1 MSSLGRG
8 ERRDVAAESE
18 SLEQLTR
25 AARRGEREAFERLV
39 RETAPGVY
47 ALAFRLLGNEHD
59 ARDAAQETYLRAY
72 RSIGRFR
79 SEAAVTT
86 WLYRIAANCCTTQL
100 SRRRVALPLEAAGE
114 LADEAH
120 DGDPEAVAATA
131 AERDQLAS
139 ALSRL
144 PDPLRAVVVLH
155 DVYELGHEA
164 IAAELKI
171 SRAASKVRL
180 HRARRRLR
188 EQLFPKQRPGDAS
201 APDAA
206 AAVVRPLVRRPQEA
220 DEVHQGAVA
229 R

>member
-8 ERRDVAAESE
+8 GPRDLAAERE
-18 SLEQLTR
+18 SLEQLAR

-39 RETAPGVY
+39 GETAPGVH
-47 ALAFRLLGNEHD
+47 ALALRLLGNEHD
-59 ARDAAQETYLRAY
+59 ARDAVQETYLRAY

-86 WLYRIAANCCTTQL
+86 WLYRIAANCCATQL
-100 SRRRVALPLEAAGE
+100 SRRRVALPLEAAGD
-114 LADEAH
+114 LADDAQ
-120 DGDPEAVAATA
+120 DGDPEAVAARC
-131 AERDQLAS
+131 AERDRLAT

-144 PDPLRAVVVLH
+144 PQPLRAVIVLH

-188 EQLFPKQRPGDAS
+188 DQLFPEPKATEAQP
-201 APDAA
+201 PAA
-206 AAVVRPLVRRPQEA
+206 ALGVVRPLVGRPHEPG
-220 DEVHQGAVA
+220 EVHQGAVA

>member
-8 ERRDVAAESE
+8 ERRDLAAEGE
-18 SLEQLTR
+18 SLEQLAR

-39 RETAPGVY
+39 RETAPAVH
-47 ALAFRLLGNEHD
+47 ALALRLLGNEHD
-59 ARDAAQETYLRAY
+59 ARDAVQETYLRAY

-86 WLYRIAANCCTTQL
+86 WLYRIAANCCATQL
-100 SRRRVALPLEAAGE
+100 RRRRVALPLEAAGE
-114 LADEAH
+114 LADDAH
-120 DGDPEAVAATA
+120 DGDPEAVAARS
-131 AERDQLAS
+131 AERDRLAT
-139 ALSRL
+139 ALARL

-188 EQLFPKQRPGDAS
+188 EQLFPEQMAAEAL

-206 AAVVRPLVRRPQEA
+206 SGVVRPFVGPPQEPG
-220 DEVHQGAVA
+220 EVHQGAVA